1 MSNKSFFIP
10 VSTFLIGCN
19 NDTACRTGGVFSM
32 KTEMIYSYSWL
43 KSGGKGSLIRRLLSS
58 MMKISTYALAGGMY
72 VSASS
77 WQDAPQGPP
86 YFILS

>member
-1 MSNKSFFIP
+1 
-10 VSTFLIGCN
+10 
-19 NDTACRTGGVFSM
+19 M

-43 KSGGKGSLIRRLLSS
+43 KSGGKGSLVRRLISS
-58 MMKISTYALAGGMY
+58 MMTISTFALAGGMY

-86 YFILS
+86 NFT